1 MMPSSHNS
9 WTCSLFYPC
18 CRGLPSNSLLAN
30 YDWMQNFTFKV
41 SWLCWTNKLVIWC
54 SSTKVCKS
62 IKILWQEISS
72 WNYFQKVILPVYIF
86 SSSHFLVFNFDRRSC
101 NKNILIGY
109 SIIFGVSV
117 STEKQIQGTSC
128 LRLRPRTILMKPPV
142 RTNVQQPS
150 VNLEQKIWKVRI
162 PFSVCNFQSMK
173 NHVEL
178 NTSWVKNKSA
188 KRNWSVKILVIY
200 TKFSHFLPT
209 IFWKII
215 NKRTFYFSN
224 QVLFEI
230 KIDG

>member
-1 MMPSSHNS
+1 MNINLKAKVNAFYNMMPSSHNS

-101 NKNILIGY
+101 NKNY
-109 SIIFGVSV
+109 FDWIFYNFWCECVHR
-117 STEKQIQGTSC
+117 K
-128 LRLRPRTILMKPPV
+128 
-142 RTNVQQPS
+142 TNS
-150 VNLEQKIWKVRI
+150 R
-162 PFSVCNFQSMK
+162 NF
-173 NHVEL
+173 L
-178 NTSWVKNKSA
+178 LA
-188 KRNWSVKILVIY
+188 
-200 TKFSHFLPT
+200 PAP
-209 IFWKII
+209 
-215 NKRTFYFSN
+215 
-224 QVLFEI
+224 
-230 KIDG
+230 